1 MRLTRLTQ
9 SAIIASAML
18 AGSWAQADATRVSD
32 TVISWDSEKEIG
44 FTPLQPLQ
52 IPADKANMVFYR
64 VADGSTD
71 QSDVNLAINGRYLTS
86 LSSGNYVNT
95 VSCAA
100 LSLTSANETAMKSND
115 LTVNAQTFVLP
126 VRTNQYFAVSVNGA
140 TASVERVEQAV
151 ALEAMQGM
159 QLQTHMVDRTQASGC
174 PDIPLPPVVA
184 APAEALALEDV
195 YYFNF
200 DVRTVDATEENRA
213 RTFAQKV
220 VAADISNYLVYIAG
234 FADPVGTDQYNDVL
248 ADDRAKDIV
257 KLYIDSGIPSDRI
270 QYRSFGENQPVVD
283 CGAAA
288 NNALRNECNARNR
301 RVDVQITTQE

>member
-32 TVISWDSEKEIG
+32 TVISWDSEKDIN
-44 FTPLQPLQ
+44 FVPLQPLQ
-52 IPADKANMVFYR
+52 IPADKTNMVFYR
-64 VADGSTD
+64 VADGSSD

-86 LSSGNYVNT
+86 LSSGNYVDT

-100 LSLTSANETAMKSND
+100 LSLTSANETAKKSND

-126 VRTNQYFAVSVNGA
+126 VRSNQYFAVTVNGA
-140 TASVERVEQAV
+140 TANVERVEQGT
-151 ALEAMQGM
+151 ALEAIQGL
-159 QLQTHMVDRTQASGC
+159 QRQTHMVDRTQGSGC

-220 VAADISNYLVYIAG
+220 VAADISNYQVYVAG

-283 CGAAA
+283 CAASA
-288 NNALRNECNARNR
+288 STALRNECNARNR

>member
-32 TVISWDSEKEIG
+32 TVISWDSEKDIN
-44 FTPLQPLQ
+44 FVPLQPLQ
-52 IPADKANMVFYR
+52 IPADKTNMVFYR
-64 VADGSTD
+64 VADGSSD

-86 LSSGNYVNT
+86 LSSGNYVDT

-100 LSLTSANETAMKSND
+100 LSLTSANETAKKSND

-126 VRTNQYFAVSVNGA
+126 VRSNQYFAVTVNGE
-140 TASVERVEQAV
+140 TANVERVEQGT
-151 ALEAMQGM
+151 ALEAIQGL
-159 QLQTHMVDRTQASGC
+159 QRQTHMVDRTQGSGC

-220 VAADISNYLVYIAG
+220 VAADISNYQVYVAG

-283 CGAAA
+283 CGASA
-288 NNALRNECNARNR
+288 NTALRNECNARNR

>member
-32 TVISWDSEKEIG
+32 TAISWDSEKDIN
-44 FTPLQPLQ
+44 FVPLQPLQ
-52 IPADKANMVFYR
+52 IPADKTNMVFYR
-64 VADGSTD
+64 VADGSSD

-86 LSSGNYVNT
+86 LSSGNYVDT

-100 LSLTSANETAMKSND
+100 LSLTSANETAKKSND

-126 VRTNQYFAVSVNGA
+126 VRSNQYFAVTVNGA
-140 TASVERVEQAV
+140 TANVERVEQGT
-151 ALEAMQGM
+151 ALEAIQGL
-159 QLQTHMVDRTQASGC
+159 QRQTHMVDRTQGSGC

-220 VAADISNYLVYIAG
+220 VAADISNYQVYVAG

-283 CGAAA
+283 CGASA
-288 NNALRNECNARNR
+288 NTALRNECNARNR

>member
-32 TVISWDSEKEIG
+32 TVISWDSEKDIN
-44 FTPLQPLQ
+44 FVPLQPLQ
-52 IPADKANMVFYR
+52 IPADKTNMVFYR
-64 VADGSTD
+64 VADGSSD

-86 LSSGNYVNT
+86 LSSGNYVDT

-100 LSLTSANETAMKSND
+100 LSLTSANQTAMKSND

-126 VRTNQYFAVSVNGA
+126 ARSNQYFAVTVDGA
-140 TASVERVEQAV
+140 TANVERVEQV
-151 ALEAMQGM
+151 TALEAIQGL
-159 QLQTHMVDRTQASGC
+159 QRQTHMVDRTQGSGC

-200 DVRTVDATEENRA
+200 NVRTVDATEESRA

-220 VAADISNYLVYIAG
+220 VAADISNYQVYVAG

-283 CGAAA
+283 CAASA
-288 NNALRNECNARNR
+288 STALRNECNARNR